1 MLDPTVQMGAA
12 PEVVAAGSPAMA
24 RPQALDPAE
33 TRSFALLMRD
43 PSSPQTSSASV
54 FAPAAASAAPPSA
67 LQRAIAA
74 QGAEFSEGF
83 DALDRSRQ
91 ALTASTDMSDPM
103 MTMWR
108 AVDFSF
114 QSTTLF
120 TRLHIATG
128 LSTAVSNSFNSLL
141 KSQQ

>member
-1 MLDPTVQMGAA
+1 MMDPMSQVATA
-12 PEVVAAGSPAMA
+12 PEAVSAGHVGLAK
-24 RPQALDPAE
+24 PQPVDPAE
-33 TRSFALLMRD
+33 ARSFASLMNGG
-43 PSSPQTSSASV
+43 PSAGRNEPVVRTSE
-54 FAPAAASAAPPSA
+54 PAALERA
-67 LQRAIAA
+67 LLA
-74 QGAEFSEGF
+74 QSAEFAEGF
-83 DALDRSRQ
+83 EALDRSRQ
-91 ALTASTDMSDPM
+91 ALASGGVSDPLM
-103 MTMWR
+103 NMWR

>member
-1 MLDPTVQMGAA
+1 MIDPTVHMGTA
-12 PEVVAAGSPAMA
+12 PQGI
-24 RPQALDPAE
+24 
-33 TRSFALLMRD
+33 
-43 PSSPQTSSASV
+43 
-54 FAPAAASAAPPSA
+54 AAASTPLAKPQVQDPVETRTFASMMQAGSTTQHAGRASEPSA
-67 LQRAIAA
+67 LERAILT
-74 QGAEFSEGF
+74 QGVEFSQSFE
-83 DALDRSRQ
+83 ALDRSRQ
-91 ALTASTDMSDPM
+91 SLVSTSAVSDPM

-128 LSTAVSNSFNSLL
+128 LSTAASNSFSSLL